1 MKPLYTPITV
11 IAHAADAHATQVTL
25 TVRKGTAQAD
35 IHFQPRSKG
44 EYNAPTFAV
53 VDGVLYSLVTN
64 KYLYDFADQLGGN
77 EFVTGF
83 LEKPLAVGFMPVH
96 VKEKVRQC
104 IVAVVA
110 RDTQCKGRLD
120 REVLTV
126 ATLLASLREL
136 WDAEEPG
143 RGDAILQTVA
153 RAAMGDLLDRKP
165 KLGQDIKNLLGWGND
180 DEQSEDQVKG
190 LRKTIKKQLRQTA
203 QALRLMRD
211 NPLGGPSTLVA
222 GAATNPSSTH
232 PSGN

>member
-35 IHFQPRSKG
+35 IQFQPRSKG
-44 EYNAPTFAV
+44 EHNATAFAV

-77 EFVTGF
+77 EFVAGF
-83 LEKPLAVGFMPVH
+83 LETPLGMGFMPVH
-96 VKEKVRQC
+96 VKEKVRQS

-110 RDTQCKGRLD
+110 RDTGCTCKLE

-136 WDAEEPG
+136 WDAEKPG
-143 RGDAILQTVA
+143 RGDAIVQTVA

-165 KLGQDIKNLLGWGND
+165 QLALAIKNLMGWGND
-180 DEQSEDQVKG
+180 DEQPEDLAKW
-190 LRKTIKKQLRQTA
+190 LRKTVKKQLRETA
-203 QALRLMRD
+203 VALRRMRD
-211 NPLGGPSTLVA
+211 NPF
-222 GAATNPSSTH
+222 GAASPMGGATPASAATG
-232 PSGN
+232 PTAV

>member
-1 MKPLYTPITV
+1 MKYKIAPISVVGSTS
-11 IAHAADAHATQVTL
+11 AAGAAQVTL
-25 TVRKGTAQAD
+25 TVRKGTAKAEIQ
-35 IHFQPRSKG
+35 ILPRGKAGHKS
-44 EYNAPTFAV
+44 ASFAL
-53 VDGVLYSLVTN
+53 VDGVLYSLLKNTD
-64 KYLYDFADQLGGN
+64 LLDFTGQLESN
-77 EFVTGF
+77 EFVSGF
-83 LEKPLAVGFMPVH
+83 MDTPLAMGYMPVF

-110 RDTQCKGRLD
+110 RDTQCKGKLD

-165 KLGQDIKNLLGWGND
+165 KLAQEIKNLLGWGND
-180 DEQSEDQVKG
+180 DEQSEDQVRG
-190 LRKTIKKQLRQTA
+190 LRKTVKKQLRQTT